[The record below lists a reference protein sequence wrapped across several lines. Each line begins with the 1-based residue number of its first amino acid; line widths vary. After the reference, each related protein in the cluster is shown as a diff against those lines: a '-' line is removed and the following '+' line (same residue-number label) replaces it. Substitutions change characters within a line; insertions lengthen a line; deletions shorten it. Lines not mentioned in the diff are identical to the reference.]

1 VKDGPLRILVTGGAG
16 YVGSH
21 VVRRVKA
28 AGHQPVVVDNL
39 SAGHRA
45 AVGDVPL
52 VVADFAD
59 AETLA
64 RLGDDGPFDAVIHMA
79 AHAKVGESVAHPER
93 YYRNNVI
100 RSLQLLEW
108 VRQAGWGGVVFSSTA
123 AVYGEPEDVPIRE
136 EHPTLPT
143 NPYGETKL
151 AFERALEAYRL
162 AYGLPY
168 VSLRYFNAAGAD
180 PEGDI
185 GEDHG
190 REESHLIPVVLTA
203 AQGKGT
209 AVKVFGTDYPTSD
222 GTAVRDYVHV
232 YDLAAAHVRA
242 LPLLAAGR
250 SGIYNL
256 GNGEGFSVR
265 EVITVCSRVVGRS
278 ISVEEI
284 ERRPGD
290 PAVLVASSEKARSE
304 LGWSPR
310 FPTLE
315 AIVDTA
321 WQWHRSHPG
330 GYGRAGD

>member
-21 VVRRVKA
+21 VVKRVKA
-28 AGHQPVVVDNL
+28 AGHRPVVVDNL

-64 RLGDDGPFDAVIHMA
+64 RLGDEGPFHAVIHMA
-79 AHAKVGESVAHPER
+79 AHVKVGESVAHPER

-108 VRQAGWGGVVFSSTA
+108 VRQAGWGGIVFSSTA

-136 EHPTLPT
+136 DHPTLPT

-151 AFERALEAYRL
+151 AFERALASYRQ

-180 PEGDI
+180 PDGDI

-190 REESHLIPVVLTA
+190 CDESHLIPVALTA
-203 AQGKGT
+203 AQREGT
-209 AVKVFGTDYPTSD
+209 TVSLFGTDYPTSD

-232 YDLAAAHVRA
+232 SDLAEAHVRA
-242 LPLLAAGR
+242 LSLLGAGR

-265 EVITVCSRVVGRS
+265 EVISVCSRVAGRS
-278 ISVEEI
+278 IPIDEI
-284 ERRPGD
+284 DRRPGD
-290 PAVLVASSEKARSE
+290 PAVLVASSEKARDE
-304 LGWSPR
+304 LKWSPR
-310 FPTLE
+310 FPSLE
-315 AIVDTA
+315 AIVGTA
-321 WQWHRSHPG
+321 WQWHRSHPN